1 MRLRQRLDALEAR
14 KSGAF
19 VPWVRIIQ
27 NEGQTEAQA
36 TEAYEGEHGP
46 IGESNSILRVIIRKP
61 GDLCLD

>member
-14 KSGAF
+14 NVGGF

-27 NEGQTEAQA
+27 DVGQTEADA
-36 TEAYEGEHGP
+36 TAAYEAEHGP